1 MKKRYFIMGL
11 LGMLLVPT
19 IAKADMSGPELD
31 YKVRV
36 INPDGVKCEG
46 YKKEVIVPANTIGD
60 AYDDDDETVWVSFE
74 DYECST
80 GVNVKDVLPVE
91 LNLEDYKTKYTSS
104 YYIYGEGVYLY
115 EGPSFVYDKVDNNYE
130 IPVGTFVESNHTAGP
145 FDYVEVDGHKGWML
159 NDGYDSREYAG
170 FVNIATL
177 VKVNDDWKEYL
188 IKDYELLDKPF
199 GIKTGV
205 VLEKDSRLQNYYQAQ
220 LEDRKCYYFKDKNGW
235 LCNNNEF
242 LIKSENTY
250 YQEKLIVINN
260 AKMYSDPNK
269 LSDDNVIANI
279 DKSGVVPVKYYSYG
293 YFNDGYMDAV
303 YVTYNGKSGWVVEFK
318 EKDSFIYYPDEYGM
332 DEFELTKPIETY
344 TDIDSSS
351 VVYKANKGDT
361 IYVVKDYENNKTN
374 EKWLLLLNDK
384 DEIGFVTK
392 KDFEIAVGDE
402 VTIPETT
409 PKETSLYEHQINE
422 EAEMDAKTKENNRKE
437 NKKKENKV
445 IFYTIGGAVAVA
457 VIGLTTIIIVNR
469 RKNSKTIEETL
480 KEESKNKDVKIE
492 ETKVEEVKPVETQKE
507 TKKTKK
513 HDK

>member
-1 MKKRYFIMGL
+1 MKKRYLIMGL

-46 YKKEVIVPANTIGD
+46 YKKETIIPVNTIGH
-60 AYDDDDETVWVSFE
+60 AYNDYDGKIDVDFGDVYCIVDE
-74 DYECST
+74 D
-80 GVNVKDVLPVE
+80 DVLPVE
-91 LNLEDYKTKYTSS
+91 LDLNDYKTKYTSS
-104 YYIYGEGVYLY
+104 YYIFGKDVYLY
-115 EGPSFVYDKVDNNYE
+115 KGPSFVYDKVDNGYE
-130 IPVGTFVESNHTAGP
+130 VPVGTFVESNYSSGP
-145 FDYVEVDGHKGWML
+145 FDYVEINGHKGWML
-159 NDGYDSREYAG
+159 NDTYDSNEYAG
-170 FVNIATL
+170 RVNIA
-177 VKVNDDWKEYL
+177 VKVKASDNWKEYL
-188 IKDYELLDKPF
+188 LKDYELLDKPF
-199 GIKTGV
+199 GEKNGATIK
-205 VLEKDSRLQNYYQAQ
+205 KDSKLENYYEAD
-220 LEDRKCYYFKDKNGW
+220 LEDGICYYFKDKNGW
-235 LCNNNEF
+235 LCKNNNNEF
-242 LIKSENTY
+242 LIKSERTY
-250 YQEKLIVINN
+250 YQGKLIVINN

-269 LSDDNVIANI
+269 LSDDDVIANI

-293 YFNDGYMDAV
+293 YFTDSYMDAV

-361 IYVVKDYENNKTN
+361 IYVVKDYENYKTN

-437 NKKKENKV
+437 KKKKENKA